1 MGRAMT
7 YNLINPADPPA
18 RQMEKLMTITQV
30 LMRRVEQATDD
41 SGVAYAQFQRAAM
54 LEDQVRDRTR
64 DLERALDLLNQS
76 NASLAEAN
84 TRAQA
89 ARNNLANAIET
100 VQEGFALFDT
110 DDRLVLCNSRFGV
123 HMRDILSV
131 LKPGLGFA
139 DYVTAVSRSR
149 YLAVPEDESRADWAV
164 RRMRR
169 HQDPHV
175 IFNVQMIDD
184 HWVQVSEHR
193 TMDGGTVILQ
203 TDVTDIIRSE
213 RSARGKMLDEQARV
227 IRATLDHID
236 QGVVIFDAEARL
248 MGWNVRLGQLLA
260 IPMARFRIGASFAYL
275 FDRFRADFRFSA
287 GMTAQRLEA
296 WVQRPQGDGVPAR
309 APLSFEVRRGDALIL
324 AVFAQE
330 MPDGGFVMSF
340 SDVTSERAA
349 IEALSRAN
357 ETLEARVMERTLEL
371 EDALAHAERANASRS
386 RFVAAASH
394 DLLQPLSAAKLFM
407 SSIDDAAVDE
417 ATRATLAKAQNALV
431 SVEGILDALLDISK
445 LESGRAAVSVGQVP
459 LGRILSR
466 LTEEF
471 GAIAAAKGLGFSVR
485 GTEALVL
492 SDPTYLRRILQNL
505 IGNALRYTET
515 GRVLVSARRRGGM
528 IRLEVWD
535 TGPGIP
541 EEEQDNIFKEFHRL
555 NARASA
561 SEGMGLGL
569 AIVERACALLGHPLG
584 LASRL
589 GRGSCFMLQVPLAE
603 THAPSLPAPLPR
615 PNPKLRLAGKIGF
628 LVENDDNLRRAMGLL
643 LEKWGISVIDA
654 GSGEEALAL
663 LDELGILPDF
673 LLVDHQ
679 LGDGMTGLELLTDL
693 RARHGDLPA
702 RLITA
707 DRSADLM
714 ARTAQ
719 DGIALIHKPIEAQ
732 ALMAFLSD
740 LPDGAP

>member
-1 MGRAMT
+1 MIE
-7 YNLINPADPPA
+7 NLINPADTPE

-30 LMRRVEQATDD
+30 LMRRVEQTTDD
-41 SGVAYAQFQRAAM
+41 GGVAYAQFQRAAM

-64 DLERALDLLNQS
+64 DLERALDLLNTS

-84 TRAQA
+84 TRAEA

-100 VQEGFALFDT
+100 VQEGFALFDP
-110 DDRLVLCNSRFGV
+110 DERLVLCNSRFGM
-123 HMRDILSV
+123 HMRDILGA
-131 LKPGLGFA
+131 LKPGLSFEH
-139 DYVTAVSRSR
+139 YVRAVSRSR
-149 YLAVPEDESRADWAV
+149 YLTLPEGERPEEWAV

-169 HQDPHV
+169 HQDRHV
-175 IFNVQMIDD
+175 IFNVQMNDD

-203 TDVTDIIRSE
+203 TDVTDIIRAE
-213 RSARGKMLDEQARV
+213 RSARGKMLDEQARI

-236 QGVVIFDAEARL
+236 QGVSIFDAEARL

-260 IPMARFRIGASFAYL
+260 IPLARFRIGASFDYL
-275 FDRFRADFRFSA
+275 LDRFRAEIRFST
-287 GMTAQRLEA
+287 GMTDQMLDE
-296 WVQRPQGDGVPAR
+296 WVHRPRSEGGPMR
-309 APLSFEVRRGDALIL
+309 APLSFEVRRGAALIL

-340 SDVTSERAA
+340 SDVTAERAA
-349 IEALSRAN
+349 IEGLSRAN

-371 EDALAHAERANASRS
+371 EDALANAERANASRS

-394 DLLQPLSAAKLFM
+394 DLLQPLSAAKLFI
-407 SSIDDAAVDE
+407 SSIDDAAIDPL
-417 ATRATLAKAQNALV
+417 ARDTLAKAQNALV

-471 GAIAAAKGLGFSVR
+471 GAIAAAKGLRLSVR
-485 GTEALVL
+485 PSEALVL

-505 IGNALRYTET
+505 IGNAIRYTES
-515 GRVLVSARRRGGM
+515 GRVLVAARRRGSM
-528 IRLEVWD
+528 IRIEVWD

-541 EEEQDNIFKEFHRL
+541 EAEQDNIFKEFHRL

-603 THAPSLPAPLPR
+603 VHEPAQIIASPR
-615 PNPKLRLAGKIGF
+615 RPEPHLRLAGKIGF
-628 LVENDDNLRRAMGLL
+628 LVENDVDLRRAIGLL

-673 LLVDHQ
+673 LLIDHQ
-679 LGDGMTGLELLTDL
+679 LGEGMTGLDLLLHL
-693 RARHGDLPA
+693 RSRHGALPA

-707 DRSADLM
+707 DRSGDLL
-714 ARTAQ
+714 AKATAAQ
-719 DGIALIHKPIEAQ
+719 IQVMNKPLEPRALV
-732 ALMAFLSD
+732 AFLSE
-740 LPDGAP
+740 LPEQVS

>member
-1 MGRAMT
+1 MT

-18 RQMEKLMTITQV
+18 RQLEKLMTITQV

-84 TRAQA
+84 TRAEA

-100 VQEGFALFDT
+100 VQEGFALFDSH
-110 DDRLVLCNSRFGV
+110 DCLVLCNSRFGM

-139 DYVTAVSRSR
+139 DYVTAVSQSR
-149 YLAVPEDESRADWAV
+149 YLAVPEGESRADWAV
-164 RRMRR
+164 RRLRR
-169 HQDPHV
+169 HQDRHV
-175 IFNVQMIDD
+175 IFNVQMVDD

-203 TDVTDIIRSE
+203 TDVTEIIRAE
-213 RSARGKMLDEQARV
+213 RSARGKMLDEQARI

-236 QGVVIFDAEARL
+236 QGVAIFDAEARVV
-248 MGWNVRLGQLLA
+248 GWNVRLGQLLA
-260 IPMARFRIGASFAYL
+260 IPMARFRIGASFNYL
-275 FDRFRADFRFSA
+275 FGSFRADFRFSPA
-287 GMTAQRLEA
+287 MTAQTLEA
-296 WVQRPQGDGVPAR
+296 WVHRPPGGGSSR
-309 APLSFEVRRGDALIL
+309 APLSFELRRGEAPVL

-340 SDVTSERAA
+340 SDVTAERAA

-371 EDALAHAERANASRS
+371 EDALSHAERANASRS

-471 GAIAAAKGLGFSVR
+471 GAIAAAKGLGFAVR
-485 GTEALVL
+485 GTDALVM

-515 GRVLVSARRRGGM
+515 GRVLVAARRRGGM

-603 THAPSLPAPLPR
+603 THVPLPPSPLPR
-615 PNPKLRLAGKIGF
+615 PDPQLRLSGKIGF
-628 LVENDDNLRRAMGLL
+628 LVENDEDLRRAMGLL

-663 LDELGILPDF
+663 LEELGILPDF
-673 LLVDHQ
+673 MLVDHQ
-679 LGDGMTGLELLTDL
+679 LGDGMSGLDLLRHL
-693 RARHGDLPA
+693 HARHGGLPA

-707 DRSADLM
+707 DRSPGLM
-714 ARTAQ
+714 ADATR
-719 DGIALIHKPIEAQ
+719 DGIGLIYKPIEPR
-732 ALMAFLSD
+732 ALRGFLAS
-740 LPDGAP
+740 LPEDQP